1 MAPPLAAV
9 SVFHWIKTKWNKVWR
24 ELCVCERP
32 LKWWRQ
38 IKAAKEAVC
47 GRKQQ
52 VTGAG
57 RYPACREEPFVVG
70 YEQRETTFLHLFFR
84 TCFRKTPL
92 VSMKNTIADE
102 AGCPLALTNAHLRAA
117 AGSREPFLSIFQKP
131 RWGGGDSEWSISGK
145 GWSAHQTSEM
155 TTASQTD
162 ESAQSLW
169 KERERDVH
177 IHPSIL
183 VSGTARHPAVPPKP
197 DAWHNH
203 PTCTH
208 THSLVFT
215 LERQIGDSHTFM
227 HSNIHTHFHSHTH
240 YHGRGELATSC
251 WHFHRH

>member
-1 MAPPLAAV
+1 M
-9 SVFHWIKTKWNKVWR
+9 WR

-70 YEQRETTFLHLFFR
+70 YEQCETTFLHLFFR

-102 AGCPLALTNAHLRAA
+102 AGCPLVLTNAHLRAA

-131 RWGGGDSEWSISGK
+131 RWGRGGGGLGMIHQWEGLECTSDKRDDNSVSDRWISPVAVK
-145 GWSAHQTSEM
+145 GA
-155 TTASQTD
+155 
-162 ESAQSLW
+162 W
-169 KERERDVH
+169 KRCSH
-177 IHPSIL
+177 SSIHPRQ
-183 VSGTARHPAVPPKP
+183 RHGAPPGCPPKTRRLTQSP
-197 DAWHNH
+197 HMH
-203 PTCTH
+203 TH

>member
-1 MAPPLAAV
+1 MATDKSSKRGSLWAKTAGDRGWKVPRLPRGTICSGLRAAWDHI
-9 SVFHWIKTKWNKVWR
+9 SALVF
-24 ELCVCERP
+24 P
-32 LKWWRQ
+32 
-38 IKAAKEAVC
+38 
-47 GRKQQ
+47 
-52 VTGAG
+52 
-57 RYPACREEPFVVG
+57 
-70 YEQRETTFLHLFFR
+70 HLF
-84 TCFRKTPL
+84 
-92 VSMKNTIADE
+92 SKNTTCLNE
-102 AGCPLALTNAHLRAA
+102 EYNCRWSRMSTRVTNAHLRAA